1 MTNQAWQPIAT
12 APKNQ
17 LVMVYTPPQPSDWPD
32 SVRIGFDYIDPEVAD
47 DYWYNHGEHYE
58 HYCCVAKPENCTG
71 PGERAPY
78 THWMPIPPA
87 PGADTE
93 ASVQLSGHPGE
104 LDESLRFSAQRILDA
119 AFHWAEQRQIGP
131 AQAKSAWVG
140 LERHVLMQLRSQ
152 RYDRASRP
160 AATAVSAEP
169 VAWMDPET
177 KDVIT
182 QHRKFE
188 WERFFGEGGKRKAES
203 YTVELTYT
211 APPAEDERA
220 NVGDE
225 RAAFETWA
233 GIEYRNADEYTNRDF
248 RMGLAA
254 WKARAALAS
263 APVAGEN
270 GAQSTQNRPESR
282 ANTGYTGGSLAPV
295 AGEVNAAL
303 DEWLDKTDFIQERI
317 ASGDLPVKYLGW
329 HRADVMRDLIDGSK
343 TEPLNAAPQASTAAD
358 ARHTPAPDWMSC
370 ESRRPWVIDSLA
382 HQAKKLRRKE
392 RGCRISFRKDYMG
405 VPVRYLADAYGEAA
419 AVFEARIAAIAAQ
432 QGKGGE

>member
-93 ASVQLSGHPGE
+93 ASVQLSGNSGE

-152 RYDRASRP
+152 R
-160 AATAVSAEP
+160 
-169 VAWMDPET
+169 
-177 KDVIT
+177 
-182 QHRKFE
+182 
-188 WERFFGEGGKRKAES
+188 
-203 YTVELTYT
+203 
-211 APPAEDERA
+211 
-220 NVGDE
+220 
-225 RAAFETWA
+225 
-233 GIEYRNADEYTNRDF
+233 
-248 RMGLAA
+248 
-254 WKARAALAS
+254 
-263 APVAGEN
+263 
-270 GAQSTQNRPESR
+270 
-282 ANTGYTGGSLAPV
+282 
-295 AGEVNAAL
+295 
-303 DEWLDKTDFIQERI
+303 
-317 ASGDLPVKYLGW
+317 
-329 HRADVMRDLIDGSK
+329 
-343 TEPLNAAPQASTAAD
+343 
-358 ARHTPAPDWMSC
+358 
-370 ESRRPWVIDSLA
+370 
-382 HQAKKLRRKE
+382 
-392 RGCRISFRKDYMG
+392 
-405 VPVRYLADAYGEAA
+405 
-419 AVFEARIAAIAAQ
+419 
-432 QGKGGE
+432 

>member
-1 MTNQAWQPIAT
+1 MTNQTWQPIAT

-87 PGADTE
+87 PGAE
-93 ASVQLSGHPGE
+93 
-104 LDESLRFSAQRILDA
+104 DA
-119 AFHWAEQRQIGP
+119 TAVP
-131 AQAKSAWVG
+131 AQPASD
-140 LERHVLMQLRSQ
+140 QLPS
-152 RYDRASRP
+152 P
-160 AATAVSAEP
+160 AVSAEP
-169 VAWMDPET
+169 VAWFIDWPDEPELG
-177 KDVIT
+177 
-182 QHRKFE
+182 HYL
-188 WERFFGEGGKRKAES
+188 GENQCDGARNRALVFRDAS
-203 YTVELTYT
+203 
-211 APPAEDERA
+211 APPAADERA
-220 NVGDE
+220 PVGDE
-225 RAAFETWA
+225 RATFEKRFSVPPDTWSVS
-233 GIEYRNADEYTNRDF
+233 GGGGYRDIWVETRWE
-248 RMGLAA
+248 G

-263 APVAGEN
+263 AHVAGEN

-329 HRADVMRDLIDGSK
+329 HRADAMRDLIDGSK

-432 QGKGGE
+432 QGKGGEV

>member
-71 PGERAPY
+71 PEERAPY

-93 ASVQLSGHPGE
+93 ATVQLSGHPGE

-160 AATAVSAEP
+160 AAPAVSAEP
-169 VAWMDPET
+169 VGVLECHLSGSATFWPDKSKVLALPVG
-177 KDVIT
+177 DHAV
-182 QHRKFE
+182 
-188 WERFFGEGGKRKAES
+188 
-203 YTVELTYT
+203 YT
-211 APPAEDERA
+211 APPAADERA
-220 NVGDE
+220 CVSDE
-225 RAAFETWA
+225 RAAFEAWASTQSDDWLTPGGLTWSPGTNYYSA
-233 GIEYRNADEYTNRDF
+233 RTNAAF
-248 RMGLAA
+248 AA
-254 WKARAALAS
+254 WKARAALES
-263 APVAGEN
+263 TPVAGEN
-270 GAQSTQNRPESR
+270 GAQSTKNRPESR
-282 ANTGYTGGSLAPV
+282 ANTGYTGGTLAPV

-343 TEPLNAAPQASTAAD
+343 TEPLNAAPQASPAAD
-358 ARHTPAPDWMSC
+358 ARDAAIEAVRLQVCKLQRYSFLLNKSGGVHRANDRSGN
-370 ESRRPWVIDSLA
+370 WVEFDAVHEL
-382 HQAKKLRRKE
+382 
-392 RGCRISFRKDYMG
+392 FD
-405 VPVRYLADAYGEAA
+405 PVSVD
-419 AVFEARIAAIAAQ
+419 AAIAAQ
-432 QGKGGE
+432 QGNGGE